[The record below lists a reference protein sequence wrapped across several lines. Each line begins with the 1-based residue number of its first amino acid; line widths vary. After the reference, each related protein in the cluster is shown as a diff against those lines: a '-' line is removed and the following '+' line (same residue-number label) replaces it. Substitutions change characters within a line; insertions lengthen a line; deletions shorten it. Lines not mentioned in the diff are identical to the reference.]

1 MRMFLST
8 VDPADQRRTGIIQ
21 VAFPTG
27 TTVHDLRV
35 ALARAGLSDPDDVP
49 ALYVGASA
57 LEETAPLASPPLLE
71 GAAICF
77 GRAGADPGVTA
88 QGLLHLHVTSGPD
101 AGQMFALGPG
111 EYRVGRAAEA
121 SVRIQDS
128 DLSRVHLLIELSTDG
143 TSIHDLRSTNGTWL
157 AGRRLD
163 PVATPWRPG
172 QRLRVGSSVLELTT
186 HGSASAATT
195 FDDSG
200 HILVNRRPRLAA
212 PRPVVDV
219 RLPAAPE
226 PRQHGRLPVMTMVLP
241 LLLAVP
247 MALLQHAPA
256 YLLFGAMSPAMMLGS
271 FLSDRR
277 GGHRDSRRLRA
288 QWADDL
294 ARSRRLVEEAVA
306 AEAEH
311 RRSELPDCAVLLM
324 AATTPLGR
332 LWERRTGDEDALV
345 LRLGLGDLPSSVSV
359 VDPDDRSPAGPPMV
373 TDVPVGLNLRA
384 TGVVGVTGP
393 RGAVAG
399 LARSMIAQLAGWHSP
414 REVQL
419 VLLADG
425 ERALTSWTWAFL
437 MPHLRPPATDTCHRW
452 VGALDRADQV
462 RQRVG
467 ELLSVLEDRIE
478 SLRNSPGSMWS
489 GSSIVVV
496 LDGAHQ
502 LRAVPGLTRVLE
514 QGPTV
519 GIYGI
524 CLEPDAARL
533 PVECRAIVAL
543 PDPGTG
549 SAPEAVLSHVDGAMM
564 PLIPDLVGAGWAD
577 RFGRALAP
585 LRDAT
590 PEDQLAD
597 LPDRAR
603 LLDLLGD
610 GSTEPSRIASDWA
623 VNARSCRA
631 TIGMSADG
639 PYVVDLRHDGPHIL
653 IGGTTGAGKSE
664 LLQTFIASLALSCS
678 PEQLGFVLVDYKG
691 GSAFEQCARLPHTLG
706 LVTDL
711 DPHLAERAL
720 TSLTAEIKRRESILR
735 GVGAK
740 DIDDYAAKAG
750 AGRPPLARLV
760 LVIDEFKMLAEE
772 LPEFLHGMVRLAA
785 LGRSL
790 GVHLVLA
797 TQRPAGIVSADI
809 AANVNLRIALRVRDQ
824 VDSEDVIEARD
835 AAGISTRTPGR
846 AYARSGSNPLVPF
859 QTARVAGSGDPPGP
873 ASCTVERLCAAALGD
888 PPRRTV
894 LRPHS
899 GGVTDLSL
907 IVGAVARAA
916 KGLALPPARQPW
928 LPPLREIVTIEELSS
943 APDRWHVP
951 YAVVDRPEQ
960 QRQDTL
966 AWDLAADTHLAVAG
980 TMRSGRSSLLRTV
993 AGSIAA
999 RFSPAQVHLHAI
1011 DDGSGAMQALA
1022 RLPHAGVVAGC
1033 DDAARSV
1040 RLLDRL
1046 TEEVARRRSLF
1057 GVNGFGCLAE
1067 QHAEAEPPDRLP
1079 YLVLLIDG
1087 WESVTASWESVEH
1100 GRPIE
1105 TLHQL
1110 MRDGAGVGL
1119 RVAITG
1125 DRSLLMS
1132 RISGLVRDKVVL
1144 RLADPT
1150 DLTLAGI
1157 PLSAVPERWPAGR
1170 GLRVIDRAEIQ
1181 VALLTSDPAGP
1192 AQIAALDRI
1201 ARDPLDST
1209 AGTTQHCRPMRIER
1223 LPLAITRAELARPV
1237 GELRAG
1243 WALVGAGGDAAE
1255 PLGLSLAG
1263 SSALVAGPGKSGRS
1277 TTLATMATWLGEHG
1291 TPIVG
1296 LVAGRSTLADVRGG
1310 AGILD
1315 VVERTDV
1322 MRLRDL
1328 LAGRPDCCVVAD
1340 DVERLIDTE
1349 AEDVVLQWFK
1359 SPERVTGSL
1368 LVGGNAADLTSL
1380 FRGLSVVARRSGQGV
1395 LLSPTSYADGE
1406 LLGVRVAAIDHA
1418 DLRPGRGL
1426 LIRNGRATPIQ
1437 VAH

>member
-1 MRMFLST
+1 MFLST
-8 VDPADQRRTGIIQ
+8 VDPAEQRRTAFIR
-21 VAFPTG
+21 VVFPTG
-27 TTVHDLRV
+27 ATVGDLRG
-35 ALARAGLSDPDDVP
+35 ALARAGLTGSDDKP
-49 ALYVGASA
+49 ALFVGSTL
-57 LEETAPLASPPLLE
+57 LEESAPLASPPLLD

-77 GRAGADPGVTA
+77 GRAGAAPDLTA

-101 AGQMFALGPG
+101 AGQMFALFPG
-111 EYRVGRAAEA
+111 EHRVGRAVGAT
-121 SVRIQDS
+121 VRIHDG
-128 DLSRVHLLIELSTDG
+128 DLSRVHLLIQLGTDG
-143 TSIHDLRSTNGTWL
+143 TSVRDLRSTNGSWL
-157 AGRRLD
+157 AGRPLSQ
-163 PVATPWRPG
+163 VATQWQLG
-172 QRLRVGSSVLELTT
+172 QRLRAGSSVLELAT

-195 FDDSG
+195 FDERG

-212 PRPVVDV
+212 PRPVVVV

-226 PRQHGRLPVMTMVLP
+226 PRRHGRLPLMTMVLP

-256 YLLFGAMSPAMMLGS
+256 YLLFGAMSPAMMLGG

-277 GGHRDSRRLRA
+277 GGRRDGRRLRA
-288 QWADDL
+288 QWADDV
-294 ARSRRLVEEAVA
+294 ARSRRMVEEAVA

-311 RRSELPDCAVLLM
+311 RRSELPDCALLLL

-332 LWERRTGDEDALV
+332 LWERRASDEDALV

-359 VDPDDRSPAGPPMV
+359 EDPDAPAQAGPPTV
-373 TDVPVGLNLRA
+373 RDVPVGLDLRE
-384 TGVVGVTGP
+384 TGVVAVTGP

-399 LARSMIAQLAGWHSP
+399 LARSLVAQLAGWHSP
-414 REVQL
+414 RDLRL
-419 VLLADG
+419 VLLVDR
-425 ERALTSWTWAFL
+425 ERLLTSWTWALL
-437 MPHLRPPATDTCHRW
+437 MPHVRAPATDSCHSW

-462 RQRVG
+462 RQRVS
-467 ELLSVLEDRIE
+467 ELLAVLEDRLE
-478 SLRNSPGSMWS
+478 SRRTSPGSPWA

-496 LDGAHQ
+496 LDGARR

-514 QGPTV
+514 HGPAV
-519 GIYGI
+519 GIYAI
-524 CLEPDAARL
+524 CLEADGAQL

-549 SAPEAVLSHVDGAMM
+549 SATEAVLSHVDGATT
-564 PLIPDLVGAGWAD
+564 PFIADLVGAGWAD
-577 RFGRALAP
+577 RFGRALTP

-590 PEDQLAD
+590 PEDQPAE

-610 GSTEPSRIASDWA
+610 GRIEPSRIASDWA
-623 VNARSCRA
+623 VNTGSCRA
-631 TIGMSADG
+631 TIGKSADG

-664 LLQTFIASLALSCS
+664 LLQTLIASLALGCS
-678 PEQLGFVLVDYKG
+678 PARLGFVLVDYKG

-720 TSLTAEIKRRESILR
+720 TSLTAEIKRRENVLR

-750 AGRPPLARLV
+750 ATEPPLARLV

-772 LPEFLHGMVRLAA
+772 LPAFLHGMVRLAA

-835 AAGISTRTPGR
+835 AAAISLRTPGR
-846 AYARSGSNPLVPF
+846 AYARSGSNPLVLF
-859 QTARVAGSGDPPGP
+859 QTARVAGSTEPPGP
-873 ASCTVERLCAAALGD
+873 GSCTVEPLSAGALGD
-888 PPRRTV
+888 APRRTV
-894 LRPHS
+894 PRPHS
-899 GGVTDLSL
+899 EGVTDLSL
-907 IVGAVARAA
+907 IVDAVGRAA
-916 KGLALPPARQPW
+916 KSLALPPARQPW
-928 LPPLREIVTIEELSS
+928 LPPLPEIVTIEQLGSS
-943 APDRWHVP
+943 RNGWCVP

-966 AWDLAADTHLAVAG
+966 AWDLAADTHVAVAG

-999 RFSPAQVHLHAI
+999 RFTPAEVHLHAV

-1022 RLPHAGVVAGC
+1022 RLAHVGVIAGC

-1046 TEEVARRRSLF
+1046 TEEVARRRTLF
-1057 GVNGFGCLAE
+1057 GANGFGSLSE
-1067 QHAEAEPPDRLP
+1067 QHTAAEPLDRLP
-1079 YLVLLIDG
+1079 YLVLLLDG

-1157 PLSAVPERWPAGR
+1157 PLSAVPQRWPAGR
-1170 GLRVIDRAEIQ
+1170 GLRVVDRAEIQ
-1181 VALLTSDPAGP
+1181 VALLTSDPSGP

-1201 ARDPLDST
+1201 VRDPRPST
-1209 AGTTQHCRPMRIER
+1209 AGSTQHSPLRIER
-1223 LPLAITRAELARPV
+1223 LPLALTRVELAQQV
-1237 GELRAG
+1237 GEHPAG

-1277 TTLATMATWLGEHG
+1277 TTLATMATWLGEHE
-1291 TPIVG
+1291 TPIVA
-1296 LVAGRSTLADVRGG
+1296 LVAGRSALADVRGG

-1315 VVERTDV
+1315 VVERTEV
-1322 MRLRDL
+1322 SQLRDL
-1328 LAGRPDCCVVAD
+1328 LASRPDCCLVAD
-1340 DVERLIDTE
+1340 DIERLIDTE

-1406 LLGVRVAAIDHA
+1406 LLGVRVAATDHA

-1426 LIRNGRATPIQ
+1426 LVRNGSATPIQ

>member
-1 MRMFLST
+1 MFLST
-8 VDPADQRRTGIIQ
+8 VDPADQRRTGFIR
-21 VAFPTG
+21 VVFPTG
-27 TTVHDLRV
+27 ATVRDLRG
-35 ALARAGLSDPDDVP
+35 ALARAGLTGPDDKP
-49 ALYVGASA
+49 ALYVGATVLDES
-57 LEETAPLASPPLLE
+57 APLASPPLLD
-71 GAAICF
+71 GAAICL
-77 GRAGADPGVTA
+77 GRPGADPDVTA
-88 QGLLHLHVTSGPD
+88 QRLLHLHVTSGPD
-101 AGQMFALGPG
+101 AGQTFALSPG
-111 EYRVGRAAEA
+111 AHRVGRSAEA
-121 SVRIQDS
+121 TVRIHDA
-128 DLSRVHLLIELSTDG
+128 DLSRVHLLIQLAADG
-143 TSIHDLRSTNGTWL
+143 TSVRDLRSTNGSWL
-157 AGRRLD
+157 AGRPLGQ
-163 PVATPWRPG
+163 VATPWQLG
-172 QRLRVGSSVLELTT
+172 QRLRVGSSVLELAT

-195 FDDSG
+195 FDDRG

-212 PRPVVDV
+212 PKPVVVV
-219 RLPAAPE
+219 RLPVAPE
-226 PRQHGRLPVMTMVLP
+226 PRRHGRLPLMTMVLP
-241 LLLAVP
+241 LLLAAP
-247 MALLQHAPA
+247 MALLQQAPV
-256 YLLFGAMSPAMMLGS
+256 YLLFGAMSPAMMLGG

-277 GGHRDSRRLRA
+277 GGRRDGRRLQA
-288 QWADDL
+288 QWADDV

-311 RRSELPDCAVLLM
+311 RRSELPDCAILLL

-332 LWERRTGDEDALV
+332 LWERRASDEDALV

-359 VDPDDRSPAGPPMV
+359 EDPDAPAPTRPPMV
-373 TDVPVGLNLRA
+373 RDAPVCLNLRE
-384 TGVVGVTGP
+384 TGVVAVTGP

-399 LARSMIAQLAGWHSP
+399 LARSLVAQLAGWHSP
-414 REVQL
+414 RELQL
-419 VLLADG
+419 VLLADR
-425 ERALTSWTWAFL
+425 ESA
-437 MPHLRPPATDTCHRW
+437 PTDPCHRW

-462 RQRVG
+462 RLRVS
-467 ELLSVLEDRIE
+467 ELLSVLEDRLE
-478 SLRNSPGSMWS
+478 SRRNSPGSAWS

-496 LDGAHQ
+496 LDGARR
-502 LRAVPGLTRVLE
+502 LRAVPSLTRVLE
-514 QGPTV
+514 QGPAV
-519 GIYGI
+519 GIYAI
-524 CLEPDAARL
+524 CLEADGAQL

-549 SAPEAVLSHVDGAMM
+549 SATEAVLSHVDGGTT
-564 PLIPDLVGAGWAD
+564 PFIPDLVGAGWAD
-577 RFGRALAP
+577 RFGRALTP

-590 PEDQLAD
+590 PEDQLAE

-610 GSTEPSRIASDWA
+610 GRTKPSRIATEWA
-623 VNARSCRA
+623 VNTRSCRA

-639 PYVVDLRHDGPHIL
+639 PFVVDLRHDGPHIL

-664 LLQTFIASLALSCS
+664 LLQTLIASLALSCS
-678 PEQLGFVLVDYKG
+678 PAQLGFVLVDYKG

-720 TSLTAEIKRRESILR
+720 TSLTAEIKRRESVLR
-735 GVGAK
+735 DVGAK

-750 AGRPPLARLV
+750 ATGPPLARLV

-772 LPEFLHGMVRLAA
+772 LPAFLHGMVRLAA

-824 VDSEDVIEARD
+824 VDSEDVIEARN
-835 AAGISTRTPGR
+835 AAAISLRTPGR
-846 AYARSGSNPLVPF
+846 AYARSGSNPLVLF
-859 QTARVAGSGDPPGP
+859 QTARVAGSTETPGP
-873 ASCTVERLCAAALGD
+873 RSCTVEPLSAAALGD
-888 PPRRTV
+888 APQRTV
-894 LRPHS
+894 PRPPS
-899 GGVTDLSL
+899 EGVTDLSL
-907 IVGAVARAA
+907 IVDAVGRAA
-916 KGLALPPARQPW
+916 NGLALPPARQPW
-928 LPPLREIVTIEELSS
+928 LPPLPEIVSIEQLGSS
-943 APDRWHVP
+943 RNGWRVP
-951 YAVVDRPEQ
+951 YAVVDRPDQ

-999 RFSPAQVHLHAI
+999 GFSPARVHLHAV

-1022 RLPHAGVVAGC
+1022 RLPHAGVIAGC
-1033 DDAARSV
+1033 EDVARSV

-1046 TEEVARRRSLF
+1046 TEEVARRRNLF
-1057 GVNGFGCLAE
+1057 GANGFGSLAE
-1067 QHAEAEPPDRLP
+1067 QHATVELLDRLP
-1079 YLVLLIDG
+1079 YLVLLVDG

-1110 MRDGAGVGL
+1110 MRDGVGVGL

-1181 VALLTSDPAGP
+1181 VALLTSDPSGP
-1192 AQIAALDRI
+1192 AQIAALERI
-1201 ARDPLDST
+1201 VHDSPPST
-1209 AGTTQHCRPMRIER
+1209 AGTTQHSPMRIER
-1223 LPLAITRAELARPV
+1223 LPLAVTRVELARQI
-1237 GELRAG
+1237 GERPAG

-1277 TTLATMATWLGEHG
+1277 TTLATMATWLGERG
-1291 TPIVG
+1291 TPIVA
-1296 LVAGRSTLADVRGG
+1296 LLAGRSSLADVRGG

-1315 VVERTDV
+1315 VVQRTEV
-1322 MRLRDL
+1322 RRLHDL
-1328 LAGRPDCCVVAD
+1328 LAREPDCCLVAD
-1340 DVERLIDTE
+1340 DVERLVDTE

-1395 LLSPTSYADGE
+1395 LLSPSSYADGE
-1406 LLGVRVAAIDHA
+1406 LLGVRVAATDHV

-1426 LIRNGRATPIQ
+1426 LVQNGGATPIQ